1 MLAMHHDYRI
11 FNPSRGYL
19 CMNELDFGAP
29 LKPAMLSVFE
39 SKVSPT
45 TYRDIILEA
54 KRFNGPE
61 ALEAKIVD
69 KLGGWEQVLE
79 LVAERKLTE
88 KAKSGVLSVMK
99 EEMYRDT
106 IAALAG
112 WDDQTAKESN
122 VQGPARDKAK
132 AQREAR
138 VAQWKRD
145 GKAKL

>member
-39 SKVSPT
+39 SKVSPSV
-45 TYRDIILEA
+45 YRDIILEA
-54 KRFNGPE
+54 KRFNGPS
-61 ALEAKIVD
+61 ALENKLVD
-69 KLGGWEQVLE
+69 KLGGWEEVVE
-79 LVAERKLTE
+79 LIEERKLTE
-88 KAKSGVLSVMK
+88 KAKSGVLAVMK

-106 IAALAG
+106 IEALGG
-112 WDDQTAKESN
+112 WDKQQEKEVK
-122 VQGPARDKAK
+122 VQQPARDQIK
-132 AQREAR
+132 AQRKAK
-138 VAQWKRD
+138 VASWKKN

>member
-11 FNPSRGYL
+11 FNPKRGYM

-54 KRFNGPE
+54 KRFNGPD
-61 ALEAKIVD
+61 ALEAKLVD
-69 KLGGWEQVLE
+69 KLGGWEQVVE
-79 LVAERKLTE
+79 LIEERKLKE
-88 KAKSGVLSVMK
+88 KAKSGVLTVMK

-106 IAALAG
+106 IGALAG
-112 WDDQTAKESN
+112 WDDQVVKEEK
-122 VQGPARDKAK
+122 VQGPSREKNK
-132 AQREAR
+132 AQREVK
-138 VAQWKRD
+138 VAAWKKD